1 MSLLSERQREDLHKS
16 MLDYLHAN
24 NYTSAFN
31 ALKAD
36 AGTQYTPDPKAKY
49 AGLLEKKWTSVIRL
63 QKKIMDLENRNAA
76 LQEELSLSPAKRAAS
91 QNDWVP
97 RAPAAHVLTGHRS
110 PVTRVAFHPQYSII
124 ASASEDATVKIWDWE
139 TGEFERTLKGHTKA
153 IMDVEFDHK
162 GHLLVTCSSDL
173 FIKIWD
179 SQNEWK
185 NTKTFPGHDHSVSAV
200 RFMPGDQFI
209 VSASRDRTI
218 RVFDIA
224 STHLVRTISGHA
236 EWVRC
241 VVPSD
246 DGRLLASGSKDHTV
260 RIWDAQTGESK
271 LELRDHEHD
280 VEVVAFAPIAAY
292 AAIRELSGIPNT
304 DRTKRPGLYL
314 ASGARD
320 KTIKLWDTQSGQM
333 LRNLPGHDNWVRA
346 LAFHPSGKYLLSAS
360 DDKTIRVWELSTGR
374 CMKTVDAHNHFVTT
388 LAWGRQPTS
397 GGPAAPVNGTGE
409 GASTAE
415 PGKLVNVVATGSV
428 DQTVKIWLP

>member
-1 MSLLSERQREDLHKS
+1 

-24 NYTSAFN
+24 NYSSAFN

-36 AGTQYTPDPKAKY
+36 AGTEYTPDPKAKY

-91 QNDWVP
+91 QSDWVP
-97 RAPAAHVLTGHRS
+97 RSPAAHVLTGHRS

-162 GHLLVTCSSDL
+162 GHLLDL

-260 RIWDAQTGESK
+260 RIWDAQSGESK

-280 VEVVAFAPIAAY
+280 VEVVAFAPITAY

-397 GGPAAPVNGTGE
+397 GGPATAANGAGE
-409 GASTAE
+409 GAASSTDPE
-415 PGKLVNVVATGSV
+415 KLVNVVATGSV
-428 DQTVKIWLP
+428 DQTIKIWLP